1 MLDLPPLHDG
11 HILRRYKRF
20 LADVELPG
28 IGVVTAHCP
37 NTGSMQACW
46 EPGAPVQLS
55 ASDNPKRKL
64 GWTLERVDMGAG
76 WVGVNTSRA
85 NQIIRGAFEHHLVA
99 GVENYNSVRPEP
111 SYNVAEHGRSRF
123 DFLLREDGLP
133 DCYVEVK
140 NTTLLRNDHIEFPDA
155 VTTRGRKHLQLLQH
169 AVAHGC
175 RGIILFAVNRPEG
188 EAFSVA
194 RDIDP
199 DYHAELLR
207 SIDLG
212 VEVIALRLK
221 HEPRRIIPG
230 ETLPLVLD
238 W

>member
-1 MLDLPPLHDG
+1 VLELPPLYDG
-11 HILRRYKRF
+11 RILRRYKRF

-28 IGVVTAHCP
+28 KGVVTAHCP
-37 NTGSMQACW
+37 NTGSMQGCW

-76 WVGVNTSRA
+76 WVGVNTSRV
-85 NQIIRGAFEHHLVA
+85 NQIIRGAFEHRLVS
-99 GVENYNSVRPEP
+99 GLEHYTSIRPEP
-111 SYNVAEHGRSRF
+111 KYDVAEHGRSRF
-123 DFLLREDGLP
+123 DFLLQVERSQ

-140 NTTLLRNDHIEFPDA
+140 NTTLLRDGRIEFPDA
-155 VTTRGRKHLQLLQH
+155 VTSRGRKHLQLLQH
-169 AVAHGC
+169 AVARGC

-188 EAFSVA
+188 DRFSVA

-207 SIDLG
+207 SIDRG
-212 VEVIALRLK
+212 VEAIALRLR
-221 HEPRRIIPG
+221 HEPDRVVPG
-230 ETLPLVLD
+230 ETLPLDLG
-238 W
+238 